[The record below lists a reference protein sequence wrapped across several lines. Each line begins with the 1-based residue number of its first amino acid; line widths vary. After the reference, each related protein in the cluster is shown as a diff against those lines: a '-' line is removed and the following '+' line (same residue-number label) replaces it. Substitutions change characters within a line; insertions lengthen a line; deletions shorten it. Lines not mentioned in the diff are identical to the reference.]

1 MIIEVNPLPKLKINN
16 INKLTLDK
24 NIIKKKI
31 GDTKNNFNNRNLPL
45 TMNLKYFGQK
55 LNYNIN
61 SKGYIDLIDFKGIN
75 IFENIVTIQTTLKLN
90 LVLKLF

>member
-45 TMNLKYFGQK
+45 TMNLK
-55 LNYNIN
+55 
-61 SKGYIDLIDFKGIN
+61 
-75 IFENIVTIQTTLKLN
+75 
-90 LVLKLF
+90 